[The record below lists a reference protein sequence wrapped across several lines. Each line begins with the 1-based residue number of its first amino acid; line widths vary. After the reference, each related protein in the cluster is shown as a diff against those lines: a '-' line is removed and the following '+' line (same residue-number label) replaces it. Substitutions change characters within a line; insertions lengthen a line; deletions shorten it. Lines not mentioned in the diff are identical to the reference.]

1 VAPPPSSGH
10 HAPDTPVRDLP
21 EGPPASADA
30 AGPREEV
37 LTIIEPVCAAF
48 RRRLKSEGLKYTPER
63 ARILD
68 EVMAIEEPFDVE
80 VLLARLRQRNA
91 PTRSVVRGRGAAAG
105 GVKVS
110 KATVYRTLKLLLDAG
125 VVQQVLVESEQAHYQ
140 VAWGH
145 RPQALIV
152 RTDTQQFA
160 QAEVPE
166 LNALVERLCRE
177 RGLRPRG
184 HRLVIYAESGSAG

>member
-1 VAPPPSSGH
+1 MAT
-10 HAPDTPVRDLP
+10 D
-21 EGPPASADA
+21 DA
-30 AGPREEV
+30 
-37 LTIIEPVCAAF
+37 LMIIEPVCAAF
-48 RRRLKSEGLKYTPER
+48 RRRLKGEGLKYTPER

-80 VLLARLRQRNA
+80 VLLERLRR
-91 PTRSVVRGRGAAAG
+91 RSGSSRTIGRGRAGPG

-125 VVQQVLVESEQAHYQ
+125 VIQQVLVESEQAHYQ

-152 RTDTQQFA
+152 RTDTQQFT
-160 QAEVPE
+160 QAEAPE
-166 LNALVERLCRE
+166 LGALVERLCLE
-177 RGLRPRG
+177 RGLRPCG
-184 HRLVIYAESGSAG
+184 HRLVIYAEALKSGAVG